1 MDEEELKPKLPG
13 WPPKSL
19 DHMSVEAL
27 EHYGKALQAELERV
41 RTTVQSRLKQRAA
54 ADAFFKS

>member
-1 MDEEELKPKLPG
+1 MDEEELKPILPE

-27 EHYGKALQAELERV
+27 EQYGKALQAELERV
-41 RTTVQSRLKQRAA
+41 RATVQARLKQRTA